1 MCRSEEN
8 NVTQFRRDFETVE
21 EARKRMA
28 REDQAEPLTVETDI
42 GQVLD
47 EPAAPLV
54 IKPGTQH
61 ARAAFRA
68 GREDDY
74 SDRMRS
80 RYGGEW

>member
-1 MCRSEEN
+1 
-8 NVTQFRRDFETVE
+8 VTQFRRDFETVE
-21 EARKRMA
+21 EARKRLA
-28 REDQAEPLTVETDI
+28 REDHAEPLTVETDI

-47 EPAAPLV
+47 AQPTIV

-74 SDRMRS
+74 SDRMKS
-80 RYGGEW
+80 RYGSEW